1 MTHQKFQL
9 NDMKPILCRF
19 KQGNCDLYVMTH
31 LLCLLFYGSGMLA
44 QANED
49 RTIDFSRE
57 ILPLLSDACFQCHGP
72 DPKARKGG
80 LRLDIEESAKKYS
93 ENDVAVIS
101 PGDPDQSELVRRL
114 ITEDKDDLM
123 PPPEIGRTLD
133 KFQIELLEQWIAQGA
148 KWGKHWSLNPI
159 QKPTPPE
166 SGKHPVDAFVEN
178 ALEKEGLI
186 AQPKASRRTLIRRVA
201 LDLTGLP
208 PTLEELNEILEDT
221 TDTWF
226 EKAID
231 RYLSSPAYGERMA
244 WNWLDA
250 ARYADSNGYQ
260 GDRERTMWPWRDW
273 VVKSFNNNLPWD
285 TFTTWQLAGDLFPDA
300 SHEQKLATG
309 FCRNH
314 MINGEGGRIPE
325 ENRVDYVMDMT
336 ETMGTIWLGATLT
349 CARCHDHKY
358 DPYTRKEYYQLF
370 DFFNQTP
377 VTGGGGDPQT
387 PPILPTPSLA
397 QTKAIDKATKQANET
412 ESHFRKLQEKHH
424 PEMSA
429 WEKNKLSE
437 LNALLE
443 AEEDTE
449 KESLKSVKTL
459 QSALKTP
466 ADKRNDEQKKTLKD
480 AFIASIPELA
490 RARERSTQAK
500 NQLNKIQASVPKV
513 MIMEEISKRRQTP
526 MLERGLYNQ
535 KRDPV
540 LAAIPA
546 SLPPL
551 KDAQDPPNRLNLA
564 KWLVDRDHPLTA
576 RVTVNRF
583 WQQFFGMGLV
593 KTPEDF
599 GVQGEFPKHLELLD
613 WLSAEFMDSGW
624 DVKQLIKTIMTSR
637 TYQRSSAATPEM
649 VEADPENRL
658 YARAP
663 RFRLPSWMIRDQAL
677 AAADLLDPSLGGP
690 PVNGYQPNG
699 VWEDATFG
707 NKKYKQDHG
716 RKLFRRSL
724 YTFWRRIIAP
734 TLFFDTASRQTCNVD
749 AKRTNSPL
757 HALTT
762 LNDTTFVEAAR
773 GLAARAMSQTPE
785 NENIID
791 QIYLLT
797 LARPP
802 SDQERTIWTQS
813 AERARSHFSNDKD
826 AMNAWLSHGESGFPP
841 SIDRADLATWTT
853 VSLGILN
860 MDETLNRE

>member
-1 MTHQKFQL
+1 
-9 NDMKPILCRF
+9 MKSILCRF
-19 KQGNCDLYVMTH
+19 KPVHWDRSLKTH
-31 LLCLLFYGSGMLA
+31 ILCLLLFISGSLI
-44 QANED
+44 QANENQ
-49 RTIDFSRE
+49 TIDFSRE

-72 DPKARKGG
+72 DPKARKGN
-80 LRLDIEESAKKYS
+80 LRLDVEESAKKHA
-93 ENDVAVIS
+93 ENEMAVIS
-101 PGDPDQSELVRRL
+101 PGDPLNSELIRRL
-114 ITEDKDDLM
+114 TTEDEDDLM
-123 PPPEIGRTLD
+123 PPHKLGRPLN
-133 KFQIELLEQWIAQGA
+133 KAQIKLLEQWVTEGA

-159 QKPTPPE
+159 EKPSSPKP
-166 SGKHPVDAFVEN
+166 GKHSIDAFVEK
-178 ALEKEGLI
+178 ALEKAGLI
-186 AQPKASRRTLIRRVA
+186 AQPKADRRTLIRRLA

-208 PTLEELNEILEDT
+208 PTLEELNEILGDT
-221 TDTWF
+221 THTWF

-231 RYLSSPAYGERMA
+231 RYLASPAYGERMA

-273 VVKSFNNNLPWD
+273 VVESFNDNLPWD
-285 TFTTWQLAGDLFPDA
+285 TFTTWQLAGDLLPDA
-300 SHEQKLATG
+300 THEQKLATG

-336 ETMGTIWLGATLT
+336 ETMGTVWLGATLT

-387 PPILPTPSLA
+387 PPILSTPSPA
-397 QTKAIDKATKQANET
+397 QSMAINQAEMVVQRTQSEFYQFKDK
-412 ESHFRKLQEKHH
+412 HMQEL
-424 PEMSA
+424 EA
-429 WEKNKLSE
+429 WEAERLSQI
-437 LNALLE
+437 NALIKTEKE
-443 AEEDTE
+443 AE
-449 KESLKSVKTL
+449 KESLKAL
-459 QSALKTP
+459 QLALKTP
-466 ADKRNDEQKKTLKD
+466 DEKRTDKQKKTVMD
-480 AFIASIPELA
+480 AFITSVPELA
-490 RARERSTQAK
+490 NARDQWIKAK
-500 NQLNKIQASVPKV
+500 DRLNKIKRSIPKV
-513 MIMEEISKRRQTP
+513 MVMEEISKRRQTP

-535 KRDPV
+535 ERDTV
-540 LAAIPA
+540 LAAVPA

-551 KDAQDPPNRLNLA
+551 ENFQNPPNRLNLA
-564 KWLVDRDHPLTA
+564 EWLMRRDHPLTA

-624 DVKQLIKTIMTSR
+624 DVKQLIKIILSSQ
-637 TYQRSSAATPEM
+637 TYQRSSVATPKLI
-649 VEADPENRL
+649 EADPENRL

-677 AAADLLDPSLGGP
+677 AAAGLLDPSLGGA
-690 PVNGYQPNG
+690 PVNGYQPDG

-707 NKKYKQDHG
+707 NKKYSQDHG
-716 RKLFRRSL
+716 KKLFRRSL

-734 TLFFDTASRQTCNVD
+734 TLLFDTASRQTCNVD

-757 HALTT
+757 HALAT

-773 GLAARAMSQTPE
+773 GLSIQAMSDELQDHE
-785 NENIID
+785 ILER
-791 QIYLLT
+791 IYLLT

-802 SDQERTIWTQS
+802 SDQERSIWIQS
-813 AERARSHFSNDKD
+813 ADRARSYFSSDREAID
-826 AMNAWLSHGESGFPP
+826 AWLSHGESDIPTGLN
-841 SIDRADLATWTT
+841 RMKLAAWTT

-860 MDETLNRE
+860 MDETLTRE